1 MMKLGSN
8 TRIIAVFTTT
18 RAEFGLLYPL
28 LIALDSESSL
38 EYKLFVGGAHLSHEH
53 GKTIDEIQDLGIKI
67 SSTFDFVMPGNTPG
81 DMAANLTRATA
92 AVNQVFESHEFDM
105 VCFVGDR
112 YEQMA
117 VVMNAILYRKPIVHI
132 HGGEKSEGAIDEQL
146 RHMYTKASHL
156 HFATCQEYADNIVRM
171 GELKEN
177 VFNVGALGI
186 DNILNT
192 QLIAKE
198 ALFEDLKLNQKKH
211 TVLMTYHPSGENS
224 IGSIQSQVDL
234 IFETLGKFDLQVL
247 VTGPNI
253 EAGGEE
259 VLSSILHWSTH
270 HKHVVYVNSLGFQRY
285 LSLVK
290 QVKFVIGNS
299 SSGIIEVPFFRIPTI
314 NIGDRQ
320 KGRIRHLSILD
331 CEHTESGISR
341 AIETALSKK
350 FIDSLAKM
358 EYQFG
363 NGSAA
368 QRIVKSIAKRNN
380 TKKLLVKRLSFPGE
394 A

>member
-1 MMKLGSN
+1 MKTNNNPRVL
-8 TRIIAVFTTT
+8 AVFTTT

-38 EYKLFVGGAHLSHEH
+38 EYILFVGGAHLSQAH
-53 GKTIDEIQDLGIKI
+53 GQTIDEIQDLGIKI
-67 SSTFDFVMPGNTPG
+67 SATFDFVKPGNTPW

-92 AVNQVFESHEFDM
+92 AVSQVFESYEFDM
-105 VCFVGDR
+105 VCFIGDR

-117 VVMNAILYRKPIVHI
+117 VVMNAILFRKPLIHI

-156 HFATCQEYADNIVRM
+156 HFAACQEYADNIVRM

-186 DNILNT
+186 DNILKT

-198 ALFEDLKLNQKKH
+198 ALFEDLKLNQKKP
-211 TVLMTYHPSGENS
+211 TALMTYHPSGENS
-224 IGSIQSQVDL
+224 IGSIRSQVDL

-270 HKHVVYVNSLGFQRY
+270 HNHVVYVNSLGFQRY

-331 CEHTESGISR
+331 CEHTESDISR

-363 NGSAA
+363 DGFAA
-368 QRIVKSIAKRNN
+368 KRIVDGIVKRNN
-380 TKKLLVKRLSFPGE
+380 TNKLLMKSLSFPGD